1 MTAVPLLATALVAEP
16 DVFALRRD
24 GRAVA
29 EAVGLGAQDQ
39 IRLATALS
47 ELGRDRLG
55 CTEVTIHFSL
65 LAQPTATLE
74 VTLRWTGGQAPAADA
89 LRCARRL
96 VSDLDHEIRGPGG
109 RIVLRQPVR
118 LPEERFTEAAGRV
131 AAAVHDGPATS
142 REEDLRMQTRD
153 LILALEQARAHGDEL
168 QALNAELE
176 QTNAGV
182 MALYTELSSE
192 LEQTNIGVVALH
204 AELEDKSR
212 RLREASEAKTRF
224 WANVSHEL
232 RGPLNS
238 VIGLSRLLAE
248 APEGELGE
256 QQRHQVSLIAASGET
271 LRALVDELLDVAKA
285 EAGQLVPQPAPVD
298 LGLVLAQL
306 EAVIRPSL
314 PHPGVELVFPGP
326 AGLPALV
333 TDETMLIR
341 ILRNLISNSVK
352 FTESGHVRIEVAGP
366 EPGSERVAITV
377 EDTGIGIA
385 EAEHERIFEEFY
397 QVRGPHQRGKAGTGL
412 GLPYARRLTELLGA
426 SLTVASEPGS
436 GTRMTVCLPVAA
448 QPAPDSSAPSAPSAS
463 LASFAKVPCL
473 VSADDDRAFAA
484 AFRPVLASVAE
495 RVVQVADG
503 ADLIAAAR
511 REHAAALV
519 VDLDMPEVDGYEAV
533 RRLAD
538 APDLADVPVVV
549 VTAFPPEQVDRARL
563 NHARAV
569 LAKDAVDAAGLARAL
584 GVPEQK
590 PEPK

>member
-1 MTAVPLLATALVAEP
+1 M
-16 DVFALRRD
+16 
-24 GRAVA
+24 
-29 EAVGLGAQDQ
+29 
-39 IRLATALS
+39 
-47 ELGRDRLG
+47 
-55 CTEVTIHFSL
+55 
-65 LAQPTATLE
+65 
-74 VTLRWTGGQAPAADA
+74 
-89 LRCARRL
+89 
-96 VSDLDHEIRGPGG
+96 SDLDHEICGTGG

-118 LPEERFTEAAGRV
+118 LPEAHFAEAAERV
-131 AAAVHDGPATS
+131 AAAVHDGSATS

-248 APEGELGE
+248 APDGELGE
-256 QQRHQVSLIAASGET
+256 QQRHQVALIAASGET

-285 EAGQLVPQPAPVD
+285 EAGQLVPQPVQVD
-298 LGLVLAQL
+298 LGLVLVQL

-314 PHPGVELVFPGP
+314 PRPQVELRFPGP
-326 AGLPALV
+326 TGLPALV

-352 FTESGHVRIEVAGP
+352 FTESGHVRIEVAEP
-366 EPGSERVAITV
+366 EPDSGRIAILV
-377 EDTGIGIA
+377 EDTGIGIP

-397 QVRGPHQRGKAGTGL
+397 QVRGAHQRGKAGTGL
-412 GLPYARRLTELLGA
+412 GLPYARRLTELLGG
-426 SLTVASEPGS
+426 SLTVDSEPGR
-436 GTRMTVCLPVAA
+436 GTRMTVTLPVAA
-448 QPAPDSSAPSAPSAS
+448 DPAPT
-463 LASFAKVPCL
+463 SFAKVPCL
-473 VSADDDRAFAA
+473 VSADDDPAFAA
-484 AFRPVLASVAE
+484 AFRPLLDRIAE

-503 ADLIAAAR
+503 ADLLAAAR
-511 REHAAALV
+511 QEHAAALV
-519 VDLDMPEVDGYEAV
+519 VDLDMPQVDGYEAV

-538 APDLADVPVVV
+538 APDLVDVPVVV
-549 VTAFPPEQVDRARL
+549 VTAFPPEQVDRTRL
-563 NHARAV
+563 AHARAV
-569 LAKDAVDAAGLARAL
+569 LAKDSVDVPELARAL
-584 GVPEQK
+584 GVPARK
-590 PEPK
+590 PESR

>member
-1 MTAVPLLATALVAEP
+1 MTAVQLLATALVAEP

-24 GRAVA
+24 GRTVA

-65 LAQPTATLE
+65 HARPAAVLE
-74 VTLRWTGGQAPAADA
+74 VTLRWAGGPAPGADA
-89 LRCARRL
+89 LRSARRL
-96 VSDLDHEIRGPGG
+96 VSDLDQEVRGPGG
-109 RIVLRQPVR
+109 RVVLRQPVR
-118 LPEERFTEAAGRV
+118 LPEERFAEAAARV

-153 LILALEQARAHGDEL
+153 LILALEQARAHGEEL

-238 VIGLSRLLAE
+238 VIGLSRLLTE
-248 APEGELGE
+248 APDGELGE

-285 EAGQLVPQPAPVD
+285 EAGQLVPQPAEVD
-298 LGLVLAQL
+298 VGLVLAQL

-314 PHPGVELVFPGP
+314 PHPRVELLFPGP

-352 FTESGHVRIEVAGP
+352 FTEAGHVRIEVAGP
-366 EPGSERVAITV
+366 EPGAERVAIAV
-377 EDTGIGIA
+377 EDTGIGIP

-412 GLPYARRLTELLGA
+412 GLPYARRLTELLGG
-426 SLTVASEPGS
+426 SLTVDSEPGA
-436 GTRMTVCLPVAA
+436 GTRMTVTLPVAA
-448 QPAPDSSAPSAPSAS
+448 APPP
-463 LASFAKVPCL
+463 ASFEKVPCL
-473 VSADDDRAFAA
+473 VSADDDPAFAA
-484 AFRPVLASVAE
+484 AFRPVLACVAA

-511 REHAAALV
+511 REHADALV

-549 VTAFPPEQVDRARL
+549 VTAFPPEQVDRPRL
-563 NHARAV
+563 AHARAV
-569 LAKDAVDAAGLARAL
+569 LAKDGVDAPGLARAL
-584 GVPEQK
+584 GVPARG

>member
-1 MTAVPLLATALVAEP
+1 VITVPLLATALVSEP
-16 DVFALRRD
+16 DVFALRRH

-55 CTEVTIHFSL
+55 CTEVTIHFAL
-65 LAQPTATLE
+65 LARPTATLE
-74 VTLRWTGGQAPAADA
+74 VTVRWAAGPAPAEDA
-89 LRCARRL
+89 LRSAYRL
-96 VSDLDHEIRGPGG
+96 VNDLDHEIRGPGG

-118 LPEERFTEAAGRV
+118 LPEERFTEAAERV
-131 AAAVHDGPATS
+131 AAAVHDGLVTS

-153 LILALEQARAHGDEL
+153 LILALEQARAHAEEL
-168 QALNAELE
+168 AALNAELE

-212 RLREASEAKTRF
+212 RLREANESKTRF

-232 RGPLNS
+232 RAPLNS

-256 QQRHQVSLIAASGET
+256 QQRHQVALIAASGET

-285 EAGQLVPQPAPVD
+285 EAGQLVPQPAEVD

-314 PHPGVELVFPGP
+314 PRPEVELLFPGP
-326 AGLPALV
+326 AGLPTLV

-352 FTESGHVRIEVAGP
+352 FTESGHVRIEVSGP
-366 EPGSERVAITV
+366 GPGSDRVAITV
-377 EDTGIGIA
+377 EDTGIGIP
-385 EAEHERIFEEFY
+385 EADHERIFEEFY

-412 GLPYARRLTELLGA
+412 GLPYARRLTELLGGC
-426 SLTVASEPGS
+426 LTVASAPGR
-436 GTRMTVCLPVAA
+436 GTRMTVSIPVAA
-448 QPAPDSSAPSAPSAS
+448 EPAPAA
-463 LASFAKVPCL
+463 FAKVPCL
-473 VSADDDRAFAA
+473 VSADDDPTFAA
-484 AFRPVLASVAE
+484 AFRPTLAGIAE
-495 RVVQVADG
+495 RVVQVGDG
-503 ADLIAAAR
+503 ADLLAAAR
-511 REHAAALV
+511 QERADALV

-533 RRLAD
+533 RRLAE

-549 VTAFPPEQVDRARL
+549 VTAFPPEQVDRSRL
-563 NHARAV
+563 AHARAV
-569 LAKDAVDAAGLARAL
+569 LAKDTVDGPALARAL
-584 GVPEQK
+584 GVPTRK
-590 PEPK
+590 PEPR